1 MVREDEPS
9 TIIAY
14 TLSSEDYIEKMHDI
28 QEYGSGSNS
37 DTVKAERRA
46 PSEVTA
52 IDSTVQTPAPP
63 TDIQETLLRESG
75 THMRYSKRDIITV
88 FV

>member
-1 MVREDEPS
+1 VREDEPS

-37 DTVKAERRA
+37 DTMKTERRA

-63 TDIQETLLRESG
+63 TDIQETLLRVPG
-75 THMRYSKRDIITV
+75 THMRYSKQDTIVIV